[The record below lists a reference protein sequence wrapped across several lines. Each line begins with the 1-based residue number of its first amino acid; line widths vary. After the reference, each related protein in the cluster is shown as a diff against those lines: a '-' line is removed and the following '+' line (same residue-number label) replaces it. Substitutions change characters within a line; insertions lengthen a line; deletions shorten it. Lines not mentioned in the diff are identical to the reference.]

1 MNHRLLST
9 MVYAIKA
16 KEIGMPKAIGI
27 DAGGTLTKVAYL
39 DKSNEL
45 VLKTFPSNDLH
56 TVKEWIINHPGIE
69 DIGVT
74 GDVQNNYLM
83 SLKQ

>member
-1 MNHRLLST
+1 
-9 MVYAIKA
+9 
-16 KEIGMPKAIGI
+16 MPKAIGI

-39 DKSNEL
+39 DEQNEL
-45 VLKTFPSNDLH
+45 ILTTFPSNDLQ
-56 TVKEWIINHPGIE
+56 TVMEWIKNNPDIE

-83 SLKQ
+83 S

>member
-1 MNHRLLST
+1 
-9 MVYAIKA
+9 
-16 KEIGMPKAIGI
+16 MPKAIGI

-39 DKSNEL
+39 DQDNEL
-45 VLKTFPSNDLH
+45 VLTTFPSNDLQSV
-56 TVKEWIINHPGIE
+56 TKWIIDHPDIE

-74 GDVQNNYLM
+74 GDVQSNYLM

>member
-1 MNHRLLST
+1 
-9 MVYAIKA
+9 
-16 KEIGMPKAIGI
+16 MPKAIGI

-39 DKSNEL
+39 DEDNEL
-45 VLKTFPSNDLH
+45 ILTTFPSNDLLS
-56 TVKEWIINHPGIE
+56 VKNWIIDHPDIE